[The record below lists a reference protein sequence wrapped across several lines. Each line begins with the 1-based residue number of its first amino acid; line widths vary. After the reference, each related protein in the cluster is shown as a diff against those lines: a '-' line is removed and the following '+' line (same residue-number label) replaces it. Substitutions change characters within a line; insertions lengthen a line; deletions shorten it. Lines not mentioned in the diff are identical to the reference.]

1 MYNTS
6 CLTLQ
11 SRPNFGPR
19 SSPVLGIESGLPFAA
34 SMKSAE
40 EEAFSHT
47 PNVSLSLPLGMG
59 NPCLATQYHSLQTS
73 PIISV
78 SSCHQAGYGL
88 HEDAVASGYYLSHG
102 LRPNGA
108 PPLESPRIEI
118 TSYGQF
124 PEEEVEE
131 SSSVDPMAKRVNIV
145 TLTLP
150 NTDGYRDPSC
160 LSPASSLSSRSCN
173 SEASSYE
180 SGLFNYDNSPQNSP
194 WQSPC
199 VSPKGSSSLLSCPHA
214 PCSSSSPRQSPSTS
228 PHAGMAT
235 EDGWA
240 GLPRGSR
247 PNSPSCNVGG
257 PGKRKYSFNGAP
269 YRQPSYSPHQSP
281 VPSPR
286 GSPRVSVTD
295 DNWIANTNQY
305 TNSAIVAAI
314 NALTTDGM
322 ADLSEAVPP
331 KSRKTNLEHATT
343 MNLKVEPEGEGLGP
357 GNELCQE
364 DYSTNRQPFKK
375 ESYYTG
381 FLDVPQNTYSWPKPK
396 PYVSPSLPA
405 LDWQLP
411 SCSGP
416 YSLQIEVQPKSHHRA
431 HYETEG
437 SRGAVKA
444 LGGGHPVVQL
454 YGYME
459 SEPLTLQLFIG
470 TADDR
475 LLRPHAFYQVHRITG
490 KTVSTASHEVMQSNT
505 KVLEIPLL
513 PENNMRAII
522 DCAGILK
529 LRNSDIELRKGET
542 DIGRKNT
549 RVRMV
554 FRVHISLPSGRT
566 VSLQAASNPIECS
579 QRSAQELPLVEK
591 QSVDSFPATGGKRLL
606 LSGHNF
612 LPDSKVVFVEKAQDG
627 HHLWETEAKV
637 DKDSVKS
644 TSLLVEI
651 PPYRNQRISNPVQVN
666 FYVCNGKRK
675 RSQYQ
680 RFTYLPP
687 NVPMIK
693 TEPND
698 DYEPQG
704 ALGMPMHMPSYYGH
718 QRLTPMMPVGDAE
731 ACLGGYPSC
740 PPRNSAVPTS
750 SPSSS
755 PKLHDLSPVPFPKC
769 LSSSPTQHHPM
780 QAVAS
785 LQDTP
790 SHPSL
795 ALPSSPDHSTS
806 LTMLHP
812 QGSPHLSSPAYQPL
826 YPSSSPSSSPNS
838 HPSTPGAAA
847 ESPFIPTFSPAQ
859 PAPPSSTQT
868 RGSPT
873 SLLPEDSSPPTLPV
887 TIKQEPQEL
896 DQIYLDDAHTPC
908 SSGVARG
915 FSHGKFYTSWQSA
928 RAAGLRKASNDD

>member
-1 MYNTS
+1 MPATG
-6 CLTLQ
+6 CLRPGSTGE
-11 SRPNFGPR
+11 SRR
-19 SSPVLGIESGLPFAA
+19 WCEPVPGLDKRREFEVKFSAEA

-40 EEAFSHT
+40 EEAFSYT

-59 NPCLATQYHSLQTS
+59 NPCLASQYHNLQTS
-73 PIISV
+73 PVISV
-78 SSCHQAGYGL
+78 SSCHQASYGL
-88 HEDAVASGYYLSHG
+88 HENPMASGYYLSHG

-118 TSYGQF
+118 TTYGQMS
-124 PEEEVEE
+124 EEEVEE
-131 SSSVDPMAKRVNIV
+131 SSTVDPMAKRVNIV

-150 NTDGYRDPSC
+150 SIDGYRDPSC

-173 SEASSYE
+173 SEASYE
-180 SGLFNYDNSPQNSP
+180 SGFYNYDNSPQNSP

-214 PCSSSSPRQSPSTS
+214 PGSVPSPHHSPSTS
-228 PHAGMAT
+228 PHGTIVNDDSWTGAV
-235 EDGWA
+235 
-240 GLPRGSR
+240 PRNSR
-247 PNSPSCNVGG
+247 PSSPVCTVGSH
-257 PGKRKYSFNGAP
+257 GKRKYSFNGAP
-269 YRQPSYSPHQSP
+269 YRQPSYSPNQSP
-281 VPSPR
+281 GASPQ
-286 GSPRVSVTD
+286 GSPRLSGVEEAWLGST
-295 DNWIANTNQY
+295 TNQY

-314 NALTTDGM
+314 NALSTDGL
-322 ADLSEAVPP
+322 AEIGEGVPL
-331 KSRKTNLEHATT
+331 KSRKTNLDHNAA
-343 MNLKVEPEGEGLGP
+343 MSLKVEPGGDEMASST
-357 GNELCQE
+357 ELCQE
-364 DYSTNRQPFKK
+364 DYSNSSRTPFKK
-375 ESYYTG
+375 ESYCAG
-381 FLDVPQNTYSWPKPK
+381 FLDVPPHPYSWPKPK
-396 PYVSPSLPA
+396 PYISPSLPA

-444 LGGGHPVVQL
+444 LSGGHPVVQL

-490 KTVSTASHEVMQSNT
+490 KTVSTASHEALQSNT

-554 FRVHISLPSGRT
+554 FRVHINQPNGRT
-566 VSLQAASNPIECS
+566 LSLQVASNPIECS

-591 QSVDSFPATGGKRLL
+591 QSLDSYPATGGKRML

-612 LPDSKVVFVEKAQDG
+612 LPDSKVMFVEKAQDG
-627 HHLWETEAKV
+627 HHVWETEAKV

-644 TSLLVEI
+644 TSLVIEI
-651 PPYRNQRISNPVQVN
+651 PPYRNQRIASSVPVS

-687 NVPMIK
+687 NVNEII
-693 TEPND
+693 
-698 DYEPQG
+698 
-704 ALGMPMHMPSYYGH
+704 
-718 QRLTPMMPVGDAE
+718 
-731 ACLGGYPSC
+731 
-740 PPRNSAVPTS
+740 RN
-750 SPSSS
+750 
-755 PKLHDLSPVPFPKC
+755 DLS
-769 LSSSPTQHHPM
+769 
-780 QAVAS
+780 
-785 LQDTP
+785 
-790 SHPSL
+790 
-795 ALPSSPDHSTS
+795 STS
-806 LTMLHP
+806 
-812 QGSPHLSSPAYQPL
+812 
-826 YPSSSPSSSPNS
+826 
-838 HPSTPGAAA
+838 
-847 ESPFIPTFSPAQ
+847 
-859 PAPPSSTQT
+859 
-868 RGSPT
+868 
-873 SLLPEDSSPPTLPV
+873 
-887 TIKQEPQEL
+887 
-896 DQIYLDDAHTPC
+896 AHGH
-908 SSGVARG
+908 S
-915 FSHGKFYTSWQSA
+915 
-928 RAAGLRKASNDD
+928 